1 MGPWTVDQP
10 SRRGPARSAEMV
22 DVVLDGYDEPDVPS
36 GAAAAGGA
44 DGSRSGSP
52 AADGSGGAVGTRGGR
67 RRGRLLTAGVVV
79 LVAVVGVTAN
89 LVEAELAERRDL
101 ALATMPGAVAPI
113 SGPLE
118 RQWELPGAAWLAATD
133 GLLVL
138 WQGGANPVLEGRDL
152 QTGAAR
158 WSVAATAAGLARC
171 DGAGEGPRGPVVV
184 CWHDD
189 SSAVPPTGA
198 YEDEAP
204 LPGHLVLV
212 DGDDGSVLAR
222 HPIAVPDV
230 GTGIVGGDLVTAS
243 RSGTQIVVQRVDL
256 VDGTLVWSSAVEV
269 GEPLVPGA
277 PMAWLMAEHEVVVVQ
292 GQATAVL
299 AAGDGTVLHSWAPHP
314 DDDVGVFGGEPATE
328 VVITADGF
336 GAWPGLHD
344 GVRSQRGTWYDN
356 TGAVVSPVSGF
367 LVEPWIT
374 DGSVPDILLTARDDR
389 QRLAGTDLDTGRLRW
404 SVPATGGRVL
414 MRRDGAVVVGD
425 GRGVAAY
432 DLRTGESRWS
442 TPVQGLRPDLG
453 ALTDGHTL
461 VLVVLRRGHFTLQ
474 AVDLEQGRLRWEQ
487 EAPGPG
493 ASQDL
498 ILMPGSDAPHLMSLD
513 GQAVLRRGRV
523 LVGVG

>member
-1 MGPWTVDQP
+1 
-10 SRRGPARSAEMV
+10 MV
-22 DVVLDGYDEPDVPS
+22 DVVLDGYDEPDDVPA
-36 GAAAAGGA
+36 GAGAGGSA
-44 DGSRSGSP
+44 DASRSGDRP
-52 AADGSGGAVGTRGGR
+52 GDGPRAALGARGGR
-67 RRGRLLTAGVVV
+67 RPARLVTAGVVV
-79 LVAVVGVTAN
+79 LVAVGGVTAN

-113 SGPLE
+113 DGPLE

-138 WQGGANPVLEGRDL
+138 WQGGADPVLEGRDL
-152 QTGAAR
+152 QTGAPR
-158 WSVAATAAGLARC
+158 WSVVASTVGLARC
-171 DGAGEGPRGPVVV
+171 DGAGDGPRGPAVV

-189 SSAVPPTGA
+189 TSAVPPTGA
-198 YEDEAP
+198 FEDEAP

-212 DGDDGSVLAR
+212 DGADGSVLAR

-230 GTGIVGGDLVTAS
+230 GTGIVDGDLVMAS
-243 RSGTQIVVQRVDL
+243 RRGTEIVVQRVDL
-256 VDGTLVWSSAVEV
+256 ADGVTVWSSAVEV
-269 GEPLVPGA
+269 GESLVPGA
-277 PMAWLMAEHEVVVVQ
+277 PMAWLLAEHEVVVVQ

-299 AAGDGTVLHSWAPHP
+299 AAGDGTVLQSWAPHP
-314 DDDVGVFGGEPATE
+314 DEDAAVFGGEPATE
-328 VVITADGF
+328 VAVTATGF

-356 TGAVVSPVSGF
+356 TGAVVSSVSGF

-374 DGSVPDILLTARDDR
+374 DGSASDILLTARNDG
-389 QRLAGTDLDTGRLRW
+389 QRLAGTDLDTGQLRW

-425 GRGVAAY
+425 GRGVSVY

-487 EAPGPG
+487 EAPGPA

-498 ILMPGSDAPHLMSLD
+498 ILMPGSDAPHLVSLD
-513 GQAVLRRGRV
+513 GQAALRRGRV